1 MSTREAAASA
11 PLDVETLVWRSLLFV
26 PASNQ
31 RFVDKAHTRGADG
44 IILDLEDSVPR
55 EERPAARARLAAS
68 AESVARSGADV
79 LVRINAE
86 PEECALDLEAAVIP
100 GVHALMV
107 PKVESAAGLRAVSAR
122 VESLERAR
130 GLAVGGIRFMLLIES
145 AAALLQAEEIAR
157 ADGRSIAL
165 DLGAEDFATDAG
177 MVPEPDTLAVPKQ
190 LALLAA
196 RAAGLVPIGIM
207 GTVAEYRD
215 VDAYAELARRSRRFG
230 FEGAT
235 CIHPGVV
242 PALNAAFTP
251 SPEQVDHARRVVD
264 AYEQAQARGEGAI
277 NVDGKMVDVPVA
289 DRARR
294 LLARHAIIE
303 ARAARGSGA

>member
-1 MSTREAAASA
+1 MSAHETPRA
-11 PLDVETLVWRSLLFV
+11 PLEVDSLVWRSLLFV
-26 PASNQ
+26 PANNK
-31 RFVDKAHTRGADG
+31 RFVDKAHARGADG

-55 EERPAARARLAAS
+55 EERGEARASL
-68 AESVARSGADV
+68 AESVAAVGRGGADV
-79 LVRINAE
+79 LVRINSE
-86 PEECALDLEAAVIP
+86 PEECARDLEAAVTA

-107 PKVESAAGLRAVSAR
+107 PKVESAEGLREVSR
-122 VESLERAR
+122 QVEAIERAR
-130 GLAVGGIRFMLLIES
+130 SLRVGAIRFMVLIES
-145 AAALLQAEEIAR
+145 PAALLRAEEIGR
-157 ADGRSIAL
+157 AERRTVAL
-165 DLGAEDFATDAG
+165 DLGAEDFATAAG

-215 VDAYAELARRSRRFG
+215 VEAYGELARRSRRFG

-242 PALNAAFTP
+242 PVLNEAFTP
-251 SPEQVDHARRVVD
+251 SSDARDHARRVVD
-264 AYEQAQARGEGAI
+264 AYEEAQARGAGAI
-277 NVDGKMVDVPVA
+277 SVDGKMIDVPVA

-294 LLARHAIIE
+294 LLARCAIID
-303 ARAARGSGA
+303 ARAARRSD